1 MSNNKSFIFILC
13 YCNINI
19 TSKISESVL
28 DVYITTNYWSIRV
41 ETTENDVIRY
51 GRPSG
56 KTYNEKFEDTKGV
69 IRTRK
74 SKDRQYNG
82 QKKKE

>member
-41 ETTENDVIRY
+41 ETTENDIIRY

-74 SKDRQYNG
+74 SKDSKTLSI
-82 QKKKE
+82 KKR